1 MNETGVS
8 LSLSLSTFRCCL
20 SPSISIYL
28 KSCVISAGTSSC
40 FRGVFWRQQ
49 GARGKGSLSSLLR
62 PHTKLTNSN
71 SNGDRFWPIAR
82 KLPWRWI
89 ATDPTNART
98 GGGECSTHAR
108 ALAGRRGRFEEQ
120 FLWKGTSAC
129 VRALA
134 QKSLMKLKGHRKI
147 SSLSYTHS
155 SQSYCYK

>member
-1 MNETGVS
+1 MQQFSHRFSASFFVCDERIRR
-8 LSLSLSTFRCCL
+8 LSLSTFRCCL

-71 SNGDRFWPIAR
+71 SNGDQFWPIAR

-108 ALAGRRGRFEEQ
+108 ALAGRRGEIWGAVSVEGNIGVCARFSTEKFDE
-120 FLWKGTSAC
+120 T
-129 VRALA
+129 
-134 QKSLMKLKGHRKI
+134 
-147 SSLSYTHS
+147 
-155 SQSYCYK
+155 

>member
-1 MNETGVS
+1 MTIPLS
-8 LSLSLSTFRCCL
+8 LSLSLSQLFVVV

-71 SNGDRFWPIAR
+71 SNGDHFWPIAR

-89 ATDPTNART
+89 ATDPTNAHT
-98 GGGECSTHAR
+98 GGGECSTHER
-108 ALAGRRGRFEEQ
+108 ALAEREGREIWGAV
-120 FLWKGTSAC
+120 LWKGTSAC

-147 SSLSYTHS
+147 TSLSYTHS
-155 SQSYCYK
+155 YQSCCYK